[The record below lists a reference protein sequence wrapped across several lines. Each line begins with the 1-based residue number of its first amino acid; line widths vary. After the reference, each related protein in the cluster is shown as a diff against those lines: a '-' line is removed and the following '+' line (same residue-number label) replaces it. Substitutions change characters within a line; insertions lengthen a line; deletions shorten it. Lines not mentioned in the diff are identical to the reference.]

1 MKLSLYGN
9 QPIITPRDPQLPM
22 EAANKNYVDN
32 SLLAHSQNLDLHL
45 TASQNTWI
53 DNIVATYTEV
63 NYLSGVTSGI
73 QAQLNSKLN
82 LSGGSLTGALIL
94 ASDPIDTLQAAT
106 KQYVDNQDGL
116 KVAKAGDTMTGHLTL
131 SGDPTSLLHAT
142 PKQYVDSSISTHAS
156 DVSLHLTSAQ
166 NTWLDA
172 ITVSSVEVNQL
183 TGITANVQ
191 SQIDGKVTKSGDTM
205 TGALMLHADPI
216 ASLQAATKQYV
227 DNQDA
232 LKVAKAGDT
241 MTGALVLAG
250 DPTTGMQAA
259 TKRYVD
265 TTVSTHASNETI
277 HLTSA
282 QNTWIDAITATS
294 TEVNYLNGVTSSVQ
308 SQIDSKVNRSGDT
321 MTGVLKLAADPVDV
335 TDAATKRYVDNQD
348 ALKVA
353 KVGDTMTGPLVL
365 AADPTANLEATTKQY
380 VDNKI
385 DTHSADM
392 SVHLTTAQND
402 WLDAIGI
409 TATEAN
415 YLSGVKSNVQ
425 AQIDTKFDKA
435 GGLVSGDITLDTG
448 KTIFVSKVPVA
459 GTELVNKTY
468 VDALVRGQEWK
479 DPVTDINLIDDKLST
494 PPATPV
500 KGDVYIVGTNAT
512 GAWLGKEGFATYWND
527 VEWVFLQDRPVAV
540 GDRFGVSLTSNTAVN
555 ADLLSHDNK
564 IVTISD
570 ATVGAIVYVD
580 DTITAGSSVL
590 VFDPQSSKFGV
601 TYTFTDEGSWVA
613 TNTSVNITAGD
624 GLSMNGNILNFNH
637 GKGLTIADDIIEV
650 KLDTNK
656 GIQFDGAGALY
667 VPTDGNTVTIT
678 AAGVKVS
685 DGVMTDIADRL
696 SKTATSTVSG
706 NVTFNSTA
714 SLKVEYIPTLTDQ
727 VVNKG
732 YVDTADNALQTQI
745 TNTKNIVEVL
755 NTDPVTKTYVDTA
768 DATKV
773 AKAGDTM
780 TGHLTLNADP
790 VSLLHAAPKQYV
802 DNSLSTHAA
811 DMTLHLTTDQ
821 NAWLDAVT
829 VTSTE
834 VNRLDGV
841 TANVQTQLN
850 SKLALA
856 GGTMTGDLTLNADPL
871 SDLQAATKHYVDV
884 QDALKV
890 SKAGDTMTGALV
902 LPGDPTAALQAAPKQ
917 YVDATVNT
925 HASNDA
931 LHVSAAQN
939 ELLDA
944 LTVTATEINT
954 LQGITSSVQS
964 QIDGK
969 VTKSGGT
976 MTGALTL
983 HADPIASLQ
992 AATKQYVDNQD
1003 ALKVSKAG
1011 DTMTGALVL
1020 AGDPTTVMQAAT
1032 KQYIDT
1038 NLASHAS
1045 NDSLH
1050 ITAEQNTLLDNL
1062 TATYTELNYLGGVT
1076 ANVQTQLDSKLN
1088 LSGGTLTGALTLA
1101 ADPAGNLQAATK
1113 QYVDNQDALKVSK
1126 AGDTMTGALVLHA
1139 DPTVAMQAATKQFV
1153 DTSISTLTTYVDNQD
1168 ATKVAKAGDAMSGHL
1183 TLNADPTVDLHAAT
1197 KHYVDSNILSTVSY
1211 VDAQDVTLQGQI
1223 SALQST
1229 VTTLNTDPVTKTY
1242 VNAQDSTKV
1251 NKAGDTMTG
1260 YLTLHADPQ
1269 QAMHAVT
1276 KQYVDAIAQGLAT
1289 KPEVR
1294 LATTEA
1300 LNVTYD
1306 NGSFGVNSTLTAINN
1321 GTLVVDGVTPIVGDR
1336 ILVKNE
1342 TTKAW
1347 NGDYVVQQV
1356 GDINTPFILKRVS
1369 TIDESSEV
1377 PGSFFYVYDGL
1388 SLKST
1393 GWVLTVANPITF
1405 AIGTDDITVNQFSGQ
1420 GSLIAGNGLT
1430 ISGNTIDIN
1439 TANPSRIVIDADS
1452 IDLAVTGVTPGTYT
1466 KVVVDGYGRVT
1477 TAANPTT
1484 LAGYSISDGQPLNAN
1499 LTSLSNVST
1508 TGLLARDVTNT
1519 IVTKA
1524 VSVSGVGLSITN
1536 ADGANAGTIGI
1547 ASNATENSVPSTLVS
1562 RDTNGNFSANMI
1574 TANLTGNASTA
1585 TTLATSRDFS
1595 VTGDVEATAVA
1606 FDGSAN
1612 VTLTTALTQTGVV
1625 AGTYT
1630 QVTVDN
1636 KGRITTGTNPTTL
1649 SGYGITDAIARTEY
1663 EAKIAELEAKI
1674 AELHLYIVSRI

>member
-32 SLLAHSQNLDLHL
+32 SLLAHSKNLDLHL

-205 TGALMLHADPI
+205 TGALTLHADPI

-232 LKVAKAGDT
+232 LKVSKAGDT

-745 TNTKNIVEVL
+745 TNTKNIVDVL

-790 VSLLHAAPKQYV
+790 VSLLH
-802 DNSLSTHAA
+802 
-811 DMTLHLTTDQ
+811 
-821 NAWLDAVT
+821 
-829 VTSTE
+829 
-834 VNRLDGV
+834 
-841 TANVQTQLN
+841 
-850 SKLALA
+850 
-856 GGTMTGDLTLNADPL
+856 
-871 SDLQAATKHYVDV
+871 
-884 QDALKV
+884 
-890 SKAGDTMTGALV
+890 
-902 LPGDPTAALQAAPKQ
+902 AAPKQ

-969 VTKSGGT
+969 VTKSGDT

-1020 AGDPTTVMQAAT
+1020 AGDPTTGMQAAT

-1536 ADGANAGTIGI
+1536 ADGANAGTIDI